1 MTPEQQLSCSQKVI
15 RLTVYLCPRNMLP
28 SNTLIDPDTHAHPS
42 SHTPCSSPNPST
54 ICQQKYGLPT
64 ASEDRH
70 EYLCFITPMVRKARR
85 GRQASTAAHLAAWF
99 PTYPAPE
106 WKNRLTASNLWERFV
121 SPPTQLWLPLVA
133 QMPDTTA
140 TPSKED
146 SKKRRNVRGSVLKT
160 LPVLLLSQFSCRY
173 SDLAFGLFRLF
184 WAIACK

>member
-121 SPPTQLWLPLVA
+121 RPPPPHPHPTVTSLSRTDARRHSNTKLV
-133 QMPDTTA
+133 
-140 TPSKED
+140 
-146 SKKRRNVRGSVLKT
+146 G
-160 LPVLLLSQFSCRY
+160 
-173 SDLAFGLFRLF
+173 
-184 WAIACK
+184 